1 MNKSAL
7 VFFAFW
13 TDTKISNC
21 RYVLYVYIRYIE
33 TVLSANYSTYM
44 FVRVD
49 IDGFFDSKVRFPA
62 IFAFEKRPR
71 DLWRVNFHPGSLEID
86 SSTNEFSLF

>member
-1 MNKSAL
+1 MNKSKL

-33 TVLSANYSTYM
+33 TVLSTNYSTYM
-44 FVRVD
+44 FVRID
-49 IDGFFDSKVRFPA
+49 LDGFFEFSREFPA
-62 IFAFEKRPR
+62 ILAFEKRPH
-71 DLWRVNFHPGSLEID
+71 VTHGA
-86 SSTNEFSLF
+86 